1 MFTQRLRTEFV
12 TVWVDDTRRLVKF
25 KRSSRS
31 FPTVEAL
38 RDSVNDLIGKL
49 YELVP
54 LESQPEYGLFQDMRD
69 APLVRNPEMDRVLNE
84 LAPRMSSHF
93 RKVAILIQTPV
104 GLLQARRKAAEINL
118 KMQVFEDEIEALNFL
133 TAL

>member
-25 KRSSRS
+25 KRSSRA
-31 FPTVEAL
+31 FPNVEAL

>member
-25 KRSSRS
+25 KRSGRS
-31 FPTVEAL
+31 FPNVEAL

-54 LESQPEYGLFQDMRD
+54 LENQPEYGLFQDMRD